1 MRKETDAKIQK
12 LAEMS
17 DAEFLSF
24 LYSERER
31 EESLNSYQGWNL
43 WAVIGSMITVACT
56 VYNII
61 SNYQDE
67 IDWLNMSYFASGI
80 IGFCFCYRS
89 WGKFILSFL
98 ERKRGVDYRKVKYLK
113 EVAPIPYLVVA
124 ILCSVTLAVFFPLAN
139 SMCRWGLLSI
149 LWIWMAVVNV
159 FVLLNVYLGKNRI
172 VVSYVDGIL
181 FPNVKLWIWI
191 EMLISF
197 IYSII
202 WLRSFKLSIGQGQLF
217 GSPDF
222 EVAICLTSFVLLLY
236 LLLKIKMA
244 NRKSSVID
252 VLLDEY
258 IYKEAK
264 RDMVF
269 QKLQANRMGYG
280 IVEICKQEL
289 DELMKYAEA
298 FDVQKEQ
305 MEYIKE
311 ALANDTIDIC
321 HIQEEMEKVTK
332 TMDYITDWS
341 QKVRLLDAK
350 MLKVKNQVKEVM
362 LDEDFDKM
370 LDVGDWML
378 EKADVMTHSVG
389 EVMNEFKGYADR
401 HACGNLEC
409 PTRDRGCG

>member
-1 MRKETDAKIQK
+1 MKKKEEIKIHK
-12 LAEMS
+12 LMEMS

-24 LYSERER
+24 LYSERDR

-43 WAVIGSMITVACT
+43 WAVIGAMITLACAA
-56 VYNII
+56 YNII
-61 SNYQDE
+61 CNHQDE
-67 IDWLNMSYFASGI
+67 IDWLNMGYFFSGI
-80 IGFCFCYRS
+80 IGICFCYRS
-89 WGKFILSFL
+89 WGMFVLSFL

-124 ILCSVTLAVFFPLAN
+124 LFCSVTFAVFFPLAN
-139 SMCRWGLLSI
+139 SVCRLGLLSI
-149 LWIWMAVVNV
+149 LWIWMAVANV
-159 FVLLNVYLGKNRI
+159 WVLLNVYLSKDSI
-172 VVSYVDGIL
+172 VMSYVDGIL
-181 FPNVKLWIWI
+181 FPNVRLWIWI
-191 EMLISF
+191 EMAISS

-202 WLRSFKLSIGQGQLF
+202 WFRSFRLSTGPLL
-217 GSPDF
+217 GSSDF
-222 EVAICLTSFVLLLY
+222 EVAVCLASLVLLLY

-258 IYKEAK
+258 VYKGAK
-264 RDMVF
+264 KEVVF

-298 FDVQKEQ
+298 FDVQKKQ
-305 MEYIKE
+305 MESIKD
-311 ALANDTIDIC
+311 ALANDTIDVC

-332 TMDYITDWS
+332 TMDYIKDWS

-350 MLKVKNQVKEVM
+350 MVKVKNQVKEIV

-370 LDVGDWML
+370 LNVGDWML
-378 EKADVMTHSVG
+378 EKADVMTQSVG
-389 EVMNEFKGYADR
+389 EVMNEFKGYTER
-401 HACGNLEC
+401 HSCRNLEC
-409 PTRDRGCG
+409 PMRDKGCNE

>member
-1 MRKETDAKIQK
+1 M
-12 LAEMS
+12 EMS

-43 WAVIGSMITVACT
+43 WAVIGAMITVVCA
-56 VYNII
+56 VYSVICNH
-61 SNYQDE
+61 QDK
-67 IDWLNMSYFASGI
+67 IDWLNTSYIASGI

-89 WGKFILSFL
+89 WGMFVLSIL

-124 ILCSVTLAVFFPLAN
+124 LLCSVTFAVFFPLAN
-139 SMCRWGLLSI
+139 SVCRWGLLSI
-149 LWIWMAVVNV
+149 LWIWMAVANIL
-159 FVLLNVYLGKNRI
+159 VLLNVYLGKDCI
-172 VVSYVDGIL
+172 VMSYVDGIL

-191 EMLISF
+191 EMAISS

-202 WLRSFKLSIGQGQLF
+202 WFWSFKLSTGQF
-217 GSPDF
+217 IGSPDF
-222 EVAICLTSFVLLLY
+222 EVAACLASLVLLLY

-258 IYKEAK
+258 VYMDAK
-264 RDMVF
+264 REVVF

-298 FDVQKEQ
+298 FDVQKKQ
-305 MEYIKE
+305 MESIKD
-311 ALANDTIDIC
+311 ALVNDSIDVC

-332 TMDYITDWS
+332 TVNYITDWS
-341 QKVRLLDAK
+341 QKVRLLVAK
-350 MLKVKNQVKEVM
+350 MVKVKNQVKEVV

-378 EKADVMTHSVG
+378 EKADVMTQCVG
-389 EVMNEFKGYADR
+389 EVTNEFKEYAER
-401 HACGNLEC
+401 HACGNLEF
-409 PTRDRGCG
+409 PMRDRECG

>member
-1 MRKETDAKIQK
+1 MVENKENKIT
-12 LAEMS
+12 EMS

-24 LYSERER
+24 LYSERDR
-31 EESLNSYQGWNL
+31 EESLNSYQGWNI
-43 WAVIGSMITVACT
+43 WAIIGAMITVACAA
-56 VYNII
+56 YNII
-61 SNYQDE
+61 CNHQDE
-67 IDWLNMSYFASGI
+67 IDWLNMGYFSSGI

-89 WGKFILSFL
+89 WGMFVLSFL

-113 EVAPIPYLVVA
+113 EVAPVPYLIVA
-124 ILCSVTLAVFFPLAN
+124 LLCSVMFAVFFPLAN
-139 SMCRWGLLSI
+139 NICRWELLSI
-149 LWIWMAVVNV
+149 LWIWMAVANV
-159 FVLLNVYLGKNRI
+159 LVLLNVYLGKDSI
-172 VVSYVDGIL
+172 VMSYVDGIL
-181 FPNVKLWIWI
+181 FPNVRLWIWI
-191 EMLISF
+191 EMAISS

-202 WLRSFKLSIGQGQLF
+202 WFRSYRLSAGQLL

-222 EVAICLTSFVLLLY
+222 EVAACLATLVLLLY

-258 IYKEAK
+258 VYKGAK
-264 RDMVF
+264 REVVL

-298 FDVQKEQ
+298 FDVQKKQ
-305 MEYIKE
+305 MESIKE
-311 ALANDTIDIC
+311 ALTNDTIDVC

-332 TMDYITDWS
+332 TMDYIKDWS

-350 MLKVKNQVKEVM
+350 MVKVKNQVKEIV
-362 LDEDFDKM
+362 LDENFDKM
-370 LDVGDWML
+370 LDVGDLML
-378 EKADVMTHSVG
+378 EKADVMTQSVG

-409 PTRDRGCG
+409 PMRDKGCS

>member
-1 MRKETDAKIQK
+1 MEKMKKNRMEELT
-12 LAEMS
+12 

-24 LYSERER
+24 LYAERDR
-31 EESLNSYQGWNL
+31 EESLNSYQGWNA
-43 WAVIGSMITVACT
+43 WVVIGAMITVVCT
-56 VYNII
+56 VYSITCNH
-61 SNYQDE
+61 QDG

-124 ILCSVTLAVFFPLAN
+124 LFCSVAFAVFFPLTN

-149 LWIWMAVVNV
+149 LWIWMAVANV
-159 FVLLNVYLGKNRI
+159 IVLLNVYIGKDRI
-172 VVSYVDGIL
+172 VMSYVDGIL

-191 EMLISF
+191 EMAISL

-202 WLRSFKLSIGQGQLF
+202 WFWSFKLSAGRFF

-222 EVAICLTSFVLLLY
+222 EVAICLASFVLLLY
-236 LLLKIKMA
+236 LLLKIKMDS
-244 NRKSSVID
+244 RKSSVID

-258 IYKEAK
+258 IYKSARKEV
-264 RDMVF
+264 VF
-269 QKLQANRMGYG
+269 QKLQANRMGYR

-289 DELMKYAEA
+289 DELKKYAEA
-298 FDVQKEQ
+298 FDVQKKQ
-305 MEYIKE
+305 MECIKE
-311 ALANDTIDIC
+311 ALANDTVEVC
-321 HIQEEMEKVTK
+321 HIKEEMEKVTK
-332 TMDYITDWS
+332 TMDYIIEWC

-350 MLKVKNQVKEVM
+350 MVEVKNQVKEVV
-362 LDEDFDKM
+362 LDENFDKM

-378 EKADVMTHSVG
+378 EKADLMTQCVG
-389 EVMNEFKGYADR
+389 EVMNEFNGYTER
-401 HACGNLEC
+401 HASHM
-409 PTRDRGCG
+409 